1 MAKLG
6 IVGRPNSGKTTLF
19 NALCGLDAPVAAHP
33 FSTTEVNLGVAKIP
47 DEWLERGA
55 EVESS
60 AKIVHATLEL
70 MEVPQVPG
78 SKELSPDALG
88 KLREM
93 DAMMVVLRAFEDAA
107 APASE
112 SGTDPAAQAE
122 ELLLELALADVD
134 VFTKRSERAA
144 KEATADVAMKPQADA
159 FTQASQL
166 LADGSPLRAEQWSPA
181 QRDFFRDLA
190 PLSLKPAV
198 WVINAGE
205 DEATEELEER
215 VAAVVP
221 DGDAVVSLSARIEHE
236 ASQLDPKEREEL
248 FEGLG
253 LGKGALSKMVRA
265 AYLALDLTTF
275 YTIGPKEAHAWS
287 VKSGSTAPQA
297 AGKIHSDLERGFI
310 RAEVAAIAEVVEAGG
325 WDAAKAAGLVRLEGK
340 DYVVAEGDVIEV
352 RFSV

>member
-1 MAKLG
+1 
-6 IVGRPNSGKTTLF
+6 
-19 NALCGLDAPVAAHP
+19 
-33 FSTTEVNLGVAKIP
+33 
-47 DEWLERGA
+47 
-55 EVESS
+55 
-60 AKIVHATLEL
+60 
-70 MEVPQVPG
+70 G
-78 SKELSPDALG
+78 SKERSPDALG

-159 FTQASQL
+159 FAQASQL
-166 LADGSPLRAEQWSPA
+166 LADGSPLRATQWSPA